1 MPGCITLDLKSK
13 DYEKLLDIIKEH
25 DDELYKKILK
35 SRDDDY
41 IPKNKEYFEYYEDY
55 SSGEEED
62 VVPVKGKD
70 GFWEL
75 K

>member
-1 MPGCITLDLKSK
+1 MPSYITLDLKSK
-13 DYEKLLDIIKEH
+13 DYQKILNILKEN
-25 DDELYKKILK
+25 DDQLYKKILK
-35 SRDDDY
+35 CRDDNY
-41 IPKNKEYFEYYEDY
+41 IPKTKEYFEYYEDY

-62 VVPVKGKD
+62 VVPVKDKD

>member
-1 MPGCITLDLKSK
+1 MPSYITLDLKSK
-13 DYEKLLDIIKEH
+13 DYEKILNIVKKN

-35 SRDDDY
+35 CRDDNY
-41 IPKNKEYFEYYEDY
+41 IPKTKEYFEYYEDY

-75 K
+75 R

>member
-1 MPGCITLDLKSK
+1 MPNYITLDLKSN
-13 DYEKLLDIIKEH
+13 DYDKILNIVKKH

-35 SRDDDY
+35 CRDDNY
-41 IPKNKEYFEYYEDY
+41 IPKTKEYFEYYEDY

-62 VVPVKGKD
+62 VVPVKTKD